1 MEISC
6 PDKHHLLR
14 LRVQFFF
21 SACFFLFRGPIS
33 LHLLSVVLL
42 FSACLFLS
50 FSDSAGS
57 REFCPRQRQLS
68 LKPLSDVFEL
78 VSEAPKA

>member
-14 LRVQFFF
+14 LWVQPFF

-33 LHLLSVVLL
+33 LHLVSVVLL

-57 REFCPRQRQLS
+57 REFSPSQPS